1 MITKSKKS
9 RYTAMFISIFLPKL
23 VTMGWNVSEV
33 NTFGFFFFAAGL
45 QLLAVLLGVQAVKE
59 ANNQKDKVLGIISA
73 IYAGVWMIPDIVIF
87 VVANLELHAFVWGNN
102 R

>member
-1 MITKSKKS
+1 MQNKSNKH
-9 RYTAMFISIFLPKL
+9 RYTAIFISIFLPKL

-33 NTFGFFFFAAGL
+33 NAFGFFFFAAGL

-59 ANNQKDKVLGIISA
+59 ANNQKDKVLGIIST

-87 VVANLELHAFVWGNN
+87 VVANLELQAFVWGNN

>member
-1 MITKSKKS
+1 MTKKH

-33 NTFGFFFFAAGL
+33 NAFGFFFFAAGL

-59 ANNQKDKVLGIISA
+59 AKFLLEIFLYPLSLLPAVAIIV
-73 IYAGVWMIPDIVIF
+73 YLLYPYIV
-87 VVANLELHAFVWGNN
+87 
-102 R
+102 

>member
-33 NTFGFFFFAAGL
+33 NTFGFFFFAAGF

>member
-1 MITKSKKS
+1 
-9 RYTAMFISIFLPKL
+9 MFISIFLPKL

-87 VVANLELHAFVWGNN
+87 VVANLELQAFVWGNN